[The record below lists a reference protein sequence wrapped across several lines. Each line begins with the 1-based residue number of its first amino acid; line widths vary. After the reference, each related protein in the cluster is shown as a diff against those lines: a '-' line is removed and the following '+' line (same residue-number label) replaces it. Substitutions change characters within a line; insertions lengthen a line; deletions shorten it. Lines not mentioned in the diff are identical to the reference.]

1 MPFKAYSTEGKHKA
15 MPNERYY
22 SVTEI
27 EMLST
32 IVTKERRS
40 DSSEAA
46 LIIWDDG
53 GNLSHSLTLPLFT
66 LLSRFQ
72 KGQKASMR
80 GHYSRNP
87 YLQSH
92 CSATRTPAPF
102 LCLLEFFLMAIR
114 SLIPLLMA
122 YLLVVDAAIA
132 VTFSSKLIHRFSDE
146 AKAFFVSR
154 NGNIFADSWPKKR
167 SFDYYRLLLSSD
179 LKRQKLKLGAEYQ
192 LLFPSEGSDALF
204 LGNEFGWL
212 HYTWIDIGTPNVSFL
227 VALDAGSDLL
237 WVPCDC
243 MQCAPLSASYYDRL
257 VLTELQMCLLQL
269 ICAVVQL
276 RLGRDLNEYSPSLSS
291 TSKPLSC
298 NDQLC
303 ELGSDCKSS
312 KDPCPYL
319 ASYYSEN
326 TSSSGLLIED
336 RLHLAPFSEHA
347 SRSSVW
353 ASVIIGCGRKQSGA
367 FSDGA
372 APDGLMGLGP
382 GDLSV
387 PSLLAKA
394 GLVRNTFSICFD
406 DNHSGTI
413 LFGDQGLVTQKS
425 TSFVP
430 LEGKLYALL
439 FAGLSG
445 GLLVGSSSLKTA
457 GFQAL
462 VDSGTSFT
470 FLPYEIY
477 EKIVVEFDKQVN
489 ATRSSFKG
497 SPWKYCYNS
506 SSQELLNIPT
516 VTLVFAMNQEFN
528 VFCLPIQPIHEE
540 FGIIGRETIVSNLPD
555 TLFSVA
561 EFVDIGQDI
570 TDGKIMHLTPPPNDR
585 SPNPLPTNQQ
595 QMTPSRHAVAP
606 AVAGRTPA
614 KSAAVSPLAFP
625 YWLCL

>member
-1 MPFKAYSTEGKHKA
+1 
-15 MPNERYY
+15 
-22 SVTEI
+22 
-27 EMLST
+27 
-32 IVTKERRS
+32 
-40 DSSEAA
+40 
-46 LIIWDDG
+46 
-53 GNLSHSLTLPLFT
+53 
-66 LLSRFQ
+66 
-72 KGQKASMR
+72 
-80 GHYSRNP
+80 
-87 YLQSH
+87 
-92 CSATRTPAPF
+92 
-102 LCLLEFFLMAIR
+102 MAIR

-243 MQCAPLSASYYDRL
+243 MQCAPLSASYYD
-257 VLTELQMCLLQL
+257 
-269 ICAVVQL
+269 

-430 LEGKLYALL
+430 LEGKFVTYLIEVEGY
-439 FAGLSG
+439 
-445 GLLVGSSSLKTA
+445 LVGSSSLKTA

-516 VTLVFAMNQEFN
+516 VTLVFAMNQSFIVHNPVIKLFSENEEFN

-540 FGIIGRETIVSNLPD
+540 FGIIGQNFMWGYRMVFDRENLKLGWSTSNC
-555 TLFSVA
+555 
-561 EFVDIGQDI
+561 QDI

-625 YWLCL
+625 YWLCLMNLLLVLMRLFVLDV

>member
-1 MPFKAYSTEGKHKA
+1 
-15 MPNERYY
+15 
-22 SVTEI
+22 
-27 EMLST
+27 
-32 IVTKERRS
+32 
-40 DSSEAA
+40 
-46 LIIWDDG
+46 
-53 GNLSHSLTLPLFT
+53 
-66 LLSRFQ
+66 
-72 KGQKASMR
+72 
-80 GHYSRNP
+80 
-87 YLQSH
+87 
-92 CSATRTPAPF
+92 
-102 LCLLEFFLMAIR
+102 
-114 SLIPLLMA
+114 
-122 YLLVVDAAIA
+122 
-132 VTFSSKLIHRFSDE
+132 
-146 AKAFFVSR
+146 
-154 NGNIFADSWPKKR
+154 
-167 SFDYYRLLLSSD
+167 
-179 LKRQKLKLGAEYQ
+179 
-192 LLFPSEGSDALF
+192 
-204 LGNEFGWL
+204 
-212 HYTWIDIGTPNVSFL
+212 
-227 VALDAGSDLL
+227 
-237 WVPCDC
+237 
-243 MQCAPLSASYYDRL
+243 MQ
-257 VLTELQMCLLQL
+257 
-269 ICAVVQL
+269 
-276 RLGRDLNEYSPSLSS
+276 GRDLNEYSPSLSS

-319 ASYYSEN
+319 ANYYSEN

-394 GLVRNTFSICFD
+394 GLVRNAFSICFD

-430 LEGKLYALL
+430 LEGKFVTYLIEVEGY
-439 FAGLSG
+439 
-445 GLLVGSSSLKTA
+445 LVGSSSLKTA

-477 EKIVVEFDKQVN
+477 EKIVVEFDKQMN

-506 SSQELLNIPT
+506 RWISCTRRGGFWKPFFLIFLLELIVGFFIVFVFCNSSQELLNIPT
-516 VTLVFAMNQEFN
+516 VTLVFAMNQSFIVHNPVIKLISENEEFN

-540 FGIIGRETIVSNLPD
+540 FGIIGQNFMWGYRMVFDRENLKLGWSTSNC
-555 TLFSVA
+555 
-561 EFVDIGQDI
+561 QDI

-606 AVAGRTPA
+606 AVAGRTPTN
-614 KSAAVSPLAFP
+614 SAAVSPLAFP
-625 YWLCL
+625 YWLCLVNLLLVLMRLFVLDV